1 MLRGEGQAGGGGA
14 KERLM
19 MLADKI
25 GQLTAAARRRLAMRR
40 REGGSMSVTTTP
52 MDVIRKSKNSIK
64 KKTQLQFHRCCHLL
78 LLPKLLITGL
88 NIVEKGSAKF
98 QKKVLKN
105 GN

>member
-40 REGGSMSVTTTP
+40 REGGSMSLTTTP
-52 MDVIRKSKNSIK
+52 MDVIRGSKNSIK

-78 LLPKLLITGL
+78 LLPKVWI
-88 NIVEKGSAKF
+88 NSSSWD
-98 QKKVLKN
+98 
-105 GN
+105 